1 MTTMKMTMMTS
12 HNQYLH
18 HHPITITI
26 IIAII
31 ITVNDGRY
39 VACALPWDGR
49 VSVIQ
54 TFCRSK
60 RRYAQNEHL
69 QCIAIGALYMY
80 TQNQSTMGALCKYT
94 ETHIIFTGVFHV
106 VSRTPQKVY
115 SPEENKK
122 LMLG

>member
-54 TFCRSK
+54 TFCCSK

-69 QCIAIGALYMY
+69 RCIAIGALYGY
-80 TQNQSTMGALCKYT
+80 TQ
-94 ETHIIFTGVFHV
+94 THKINIYNGRTVQVHRNIFYILHF
-106 VSRTPQKVY
+106 R
-115 SPEENKK
+115 
-122 LMLG
+122 M